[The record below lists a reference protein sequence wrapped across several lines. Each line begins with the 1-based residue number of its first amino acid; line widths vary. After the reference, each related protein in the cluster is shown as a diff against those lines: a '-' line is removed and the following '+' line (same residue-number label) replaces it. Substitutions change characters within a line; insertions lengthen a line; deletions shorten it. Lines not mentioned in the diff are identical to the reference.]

1 MANVQ
6 QGVIEQ
12 YYPAFQAIAK
22 ALGKPHQEIDIKTL
36 DPRDAVRAVMPKTMR
51 DQFDWAAYDKEFK
64 HWLWSYDMDG
74 GVFDVELERQFQ
86 AKIDNDQSLIAL
98 GIDPTVRDDG
108 YVRPGT
114 EPEPEPEPE
123 P

>member
-51 DQFDWAAYDKEFK
+51 DQFDWAAYDKEFR
-64 HWLWSYDMDG
+64 HWLWSHDMDG
-74 GVFDVELERQFQ
+74 GVFDEDLHRQFLADLEHDPYYQ
-86 AKIDNDQSLIAL
+86 AHLAELNGDQAVTNVDEDDLNPP
-98 GIDPTVRDDG
+98 PT
-108 YVRPGT
+108 
-114 EPEPEPEPE
+114 PES
-123 P
+123 